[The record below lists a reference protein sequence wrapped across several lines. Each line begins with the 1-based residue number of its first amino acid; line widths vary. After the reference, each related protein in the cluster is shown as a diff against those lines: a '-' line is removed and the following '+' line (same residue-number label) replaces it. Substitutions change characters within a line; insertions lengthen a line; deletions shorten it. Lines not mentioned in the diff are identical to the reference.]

1 MLKVKDLRSAIENL
15 KDETPVW
22 IFSGRKEPNFF
33 GKFLNRIFPSM
44 FYQYSQVDIEC
55 CSRRYGQDISIQFYI
70 LSDFA
75 RKDKAILN
83 VAIHPSNFPDLKTV
97 FKTISTFEEARK
109 ILIDQKI
116 KRIMDSPDWSDIGK
130 TRQVQ
135 KFLADNENLRSILDY
150 AIKIEKTQEYQELL
164 SLAKKD
170 FGKVLIITD

>member
-22 IFSGRKEPNFF
+22 IFSGGKEPNFF

-44 FYQYSQVDIEC
+44 FYQYSKVDIEYC
-55 CSRRYGQDISIQFYI
+55 GRRYGRDISIQLYI

-75 RKDKAILN
+75 RKDKVNLAIYPN
-83 VAIHPSNFPDLKTV
+83 NFPDLTAV

-116 KRIMDSPDWSDIGK
+116 KRITDSPDWSDTGK
-130 TRQVQ
+130 KRQVQ
-135 KFLADNENLRSILDY
+135 KFLADNENLQSILDY

-164 SLAKKD
+164 SYAKKD
-170 FGKVLIITD
+170 FGKILIITD